1 MILDVKG
8 INTYYGLSH
17 IVFDL
22 SLSVGGGE
30 VVAFLGRNGAGRTTT
45 LKSIMGI
52 VPPRNGQVIFKGMN
66 ITGLPSYKISRLGIG
81 IVPEDRRIFSRLSVR
96 ENMEISRKKTFKGS
110 SSYKEWT
117 VKDFFEI
124 FPSLEKRA
132 DKPGGTLS
140 GGEQQM
146 LTIARTMMGN
156 PQLLLLDEP
165 TEGLAPMIIKEIMK
179 FILLLKD
186 RSISLILSEQNVKF
200 SLTPADRVYI
210 IEKGKIVYVG
220 TRENLESD
228 KELIKTY
235 LAV

>member
-1 MILDVKG
+1 MILDVKS

-22 SLSVGGGE
+22 SLSVNWGE
-30 VVAFLGRNGAGRTTT
+30 TVAFLGRNGAGRTTT

-52 VPPRNGQVIFKGMN
+52 VPPRSGQIIFEEMN

-96 ENMEISRKKTFKGS
+96 ENMEISRKKASKKS
-110 SSYKEWT
+110 SCDKEWT
-117 VKDFFEI
+117 VEDFFEI
-124 FPSLEKRA
+124 FPALGKRA

-179 FILLLKD
+179 FIVLLKEQG
-186 RSISLILSEQNVKF
+186 ISLILSEQNVKF
-200 SLTPADRVYI
+200 SLAPADKAYI
-210 IEKGKIVYVG
+210 IEKGRIVYLG
-220 TRENLESD
+220 TRENLEGD
-228 KELIKTY
+228 TEVIKTY